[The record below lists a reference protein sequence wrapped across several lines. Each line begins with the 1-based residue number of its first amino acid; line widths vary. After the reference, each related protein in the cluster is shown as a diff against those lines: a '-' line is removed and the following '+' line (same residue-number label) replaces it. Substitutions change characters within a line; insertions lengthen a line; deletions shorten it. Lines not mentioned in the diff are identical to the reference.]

1 MNVSAV
7 IKIGGSLLD
16 LPDLADRLQGF
27 LGDFSR
33 PYPIAVCGGGRIVDV
48 CRDWDRQHQLGE
60 EPSHWLALE
69 ALSVTASFLER
80 VVPLFSHVRSPTEF
94 APLWRRRRV
103 PLYDAH
109 AFIRDIDE
117 TSESP
122 LPRRWRVTTDSIAA
136 RMAQHFEAA
145 EVILLKSTSIPEEA
159 TLEDAA
165 RDGFVDPHF
174 PSAARDVERVVTVN
188 LRQPEPYERVFA
200 ASTFEHPA

>member
-33 PYPIAVCGGGRIVDV
+33 PYPIAVCGGGRVVDI
-48 CRDWDRQHQLGE
+48 CRDWDCQHNLGE
-60 EPSHWLALE
+60 EPSHWLALQ
-69 ALSVTASFLER
+69 ALSVTAAFVER
-80 VVPLFSHVRSPTEF
+80 AVPLFAHVQSPTDF
-94 APLWRRRRV
+94 PSLWRRRRV

-117 TSESP
+117 KSASP

-136 RMAQHFEAA
+136 RMAQHFGAQ
-145 EVILLKSTSIPEEA
+145 EVILLKSVDLPTEI
-159 TLEDAA
+159 TLAEAA

-174 PSAARDVERVVTVN
+174 PSAARDIPRIVTVN
-188 LRQPEPYERVFA
+188 LRAPGPSEQIL
-200 ASTFEHPA
+200 TPAPFDRRS